1 MTHFLGRIYCRIMEV
16 SLKKGNVYEGTV
28 SSVMFPGKG
37 IIEYR
42 EEETVNKI
50 AIKGAVP
57 GQKLR
62 FVLTKKRKGKCEGR
76 VEKLLEKSSLEDRNA
91 PCPHFEQCGGC
102 VYQNLSYDNQ
112 LELKAGMVKDILDNV
127 CEQYEFEGIIAS
139 PEEFGYRNK
148 MEFSFGDSYKDGP
161 LALGMH
167 KKNSFYDIVT
177 TDECKI
183 VHNDYLL
190 VLKTVLEYFQE
201 KKNPFYHKMRHTGY
215 VRHLL
220 VRRAVTT
227 GDMTVNIV
235 TTSEN
240 DDDLKELV
248 DRILNL
254 KLEGNICGITHI
266 YNDGLADVVKS
277 DRTEVLYGSETIGE
291 QILGLKF
298 NVSTFSFFQT
308 NSKGAE
314 RLYEK
319 VREYV
324 GDTTNQKVFD
334 LYSGTGTIA
343 QIVAPVAEKV
353 VGVEIVEEAVEAAK
367 ENALANGLSN
377 CEFIAGD
384 VLRVIDEIEDKPDL
398 IILDPPR
405 EGIHPKA
412 LDKIIAFGVD
422 KIVYISCKPTS
433 LARDLRIMEQKGYKM
448 IKACAVDMFP
458 QTANVETVAM
468 FKKTEA
474 YVCESSEPAGREDG
488 MKNV

>member
-1 MTHFLGRIYCRIMEV
+1 M
-16 SLKKGNVYEGTV
+16 KKGNEYEGTV

-37 IIEYR
+37 IIEYT
-42 EEETVNKI
+42 EEDKINKI
-50 AIKGAVP
+50 AIKGAIP
-57 GQKLR
+57 GQRLR
-62 FVLTKKRKGKCEGR
+62 FILTKKRKGKCEGR
-76 VEKLLEKSSLEDRNA
+76 VEELIEKSPLENRQA

-102 VYQNLSYDNQ
+102 VYQNLGYENQ
-112 LELKAGMVKDILDNV
+112 LNLKSDMVKKILDDV
-127 CEQYEFEGIIAS
+127 CSDYEFQGIIAS

-177 TDECKI
+177 TDDCKI
-183 VHNDYLL
+183 VNGDYLK
-190 VLKTVLEYFQE
+190 VLKTVLEYFEE
-201 KKNPFYHKMRHTGY
+201 KNVTFFHKIRHTGY
-215 VRHLL
+215 LRHLL

-227 GDMTVNIV
+227 GEMTVNVV
-235 TTSEN
+235 TTTEN
-240 DDDLKELV
+240 DDNLSELV
-248 DRILNL
+248 NRLL
-254 KLEGNICGITHI
+254 ELELEGKICGITHI
-266 YNDGLADVVKS
+266 YNDGAADVVRS
-277 DRTEVLYGSETIGE
+277 DRTEVLYGTEIVNE
-291 QILGLKF
+291 VILGLRFK
-298 NVSTFSFFQT
+298 VSTFSFFQT
-308 NSKGAE
+308 NSRGAE

-343 QIVAPVAEKV
+343 QIVAPVADKV
-353 VGVEIVEEAVEAAK
+353 VGVEIVPEAVDAAK
-367 ENALANGLSN
+367 ENAKENGLTN

-384 VLRVIDEIEDKPDL
+384 VLKVIDDIKDKPDI

-412 LDKIIAFGVD
+412 LDKIIAYGVD

-433 LARDLRIMEQKGYKM
+433 LARDLKIMEEKGYKM

-468 FKKTEA
+468 FRKVN
-474 YVCESSEPAGREDG
+474 VCGNNTQNREDG
-488 MKNV
+488 IENV